1 MPGTRNQNPGSI
13 FNLLINVLFN
23 AIVDIL
29 TFTSIINKR
38 PVYMMNKPEFSFDFC
53 HISISEQFKLMLSR
67 FEHEF
72 ITRGLALATKRLTGP
87 PLIGA

>member
-1 MPGTRNQNPGSI
+1 MPGTRDQNPGSI
-13 FNLLINVLFN
+13 FVLLINVLFN

-38 PVYMMNKPEFSFDFC
+38 PVYMINKPEFPFDFC
-53 HISISEQFKLMLSR
+53 YISISEQLKFMLSR

-72 ITRGLALATKRLTGP
+72 ITCGLAGP
-87 PLIGA
+87 PLLGA